1 MAVTVSERGSSN
13 SNLDRV
19 LTRMDRMACGPQA
32 TERPHVVQ
40 DRNKCFDPVDRCGW
54 REGWSE
60 GLIDR
65 LPGRSAR
72 TGRRWRAARRGR
84 ARRAWCRG
92 TPPAGWRGR
101 GGAARR
107 APCAAATRPTWTWCA
122 APSWTCCAP
131 CAPSATARGGPAAPR
146 AARRPPTRTSS
157 CSGSTRADDPSPF
170 PCESAAA
177 LCGVVEA
184 WVEWS
189 HWAAC
194 GRPIYVQV
202 QPSLRARSLCG
213 SGRMNEL
220 LLELIGNHGYQINQ
234 ALI

>member
-1 MAVTVSERGSSN
+1 MLLV
-13 SNLDRV
+13 
-19 LTRMDRMACGPQA
+19 
-32 TERPHVVQ
+32 
-40 DRNKCFDPVDRCGW
+40 CFDPVDRCGW
-54 REGWSE
+54 SK

-72 TGRRWRAARRGR
+72 TGRRWRAARRGI

-157 CSGSTRADDPSPF
+157 CSGSTRAGDPSPSPAAGRRPHSAEYTTLP

-177 LCGVVEA
+177 LCGGGVGGVE
-184 WVEWS
+184 S
-189 HWAAC
+189 LGCLWATYIRTA
-194 GRPIYVQV
+194 
-202 QPSLRARSLCG
+202 QPESALAVWQWA
-213 SGRMNEL
+213 NE
-220 LLELIGNHGYQINQ
+220 
-234 ALI
+234 